1 MSKSLIIILVFIGY
15 WMVVEYLRVKGVLE
29 KYNISSLGPILMI
42 RTGRGLGIFD
52 SLAKYRKLWRYL
64 AIAGSPVL
72 IGGMIYMFFL
82 VLFMDYMMI
91 THPTPPTPAH
101 QPRNIFL
108 LPGVNQYIPLLWGV
122 IGLAVTLVVH
132 EFSHA
137 VMCRVEGI
145 RVKSVGLLL
154 ALIPIGGFAEPDEK
168 ELLGKENERK
178 ADRRQ
183 RIMIFSAGVI
193 SNLIVA
199 MFAFMIFIWA
209 INGIQVTGNI
219 MITDVEK
226 NSPAELL
233 GFEKGMVIS
242 SVDGVEVRDF
252 ETFMNLIRDG
262 GVVTVYREGVFRDIS
277 ISETPLTG
285 VKIIDVM
292 KNYPGEKAGIEVG
305 MVITSIDSTPT
316 PDLKSF
322 ISFMRSTK
330 PGQVIEIHLRDGNEE
345 KTIPVKLTKA
355 PSGDYGFIGVV
366 VQNYV
371 MGLTLAEYPADQVL
385 NRLENIPQMLKT
397 FEGWLWL
404 TALPFIEFRGFVGDI
419 ASFYMPSQ
427 ELTFLGNGIFW
438 IANASFWI
446 AWINFYVGLF
456 NCLPAIP
463 LDGGRVLQEYIDW
476 LLRKI
481 GVKGE
486 HYSRRVVTFLAF
498 LIFSSFIF
506 ALVAPYILFRM

>member
-1 MSKSLIIILVFIGY
+1 MVFITY
-15 WMVVEYLRVKGVLE
+15 WMVVEYLRVRGVLE
-29 KYNISSLGPILMI
+29 RYNISSLGPILMI
-42 RTGRGLGIFD
+42 RTKKGLGIFD
-52 SLAKYRKLWRYL
+52 NLARYGKVWRY
-64 AIAGSPVL
+64 ISTAGSPVL
-72 IGGMIYMFFL
+72 IAGMIYMFTL
-82 VLFMDYMMI
+82 VLFMDYMI
-91 THPTPPTPAH
+91 VTHPTPPTPAH

-108 LPGVNQYIPLLWGV
+108 LPGINQYIPLVWGI
-122 IGLAVTLVVH
+122 IGLAVTLAVH

-168 ELLGKENERK
+168 ELLGKEGERK

-193 SNLIVA
+193 SNFIIAMVA
-199 MFAFMIFIWA
+199 FAVFIWA
-209 INGIQVTGNI
+209 VSGIQVTGNI

-226 NSPAELL
+226 DSPAMSL

-242 SVDGVEVRDF
+242 SVGGIKIKDF
-252 ETFMNLIRDG
+252 DTLMNQIKDG
-262 GVVTVYREGVFRDIS
+262 GVVEVYRGGSYREIT
-277 ISETPLTG
+277 IPPAPLTG
-285 VKIIDVM
+285 VKIIDIM
-292 KNYPGEKAGIEVG
+292 KGYPGEKAGLETG
-305 MVITSIDSTPT
+305 MIIISIDNVPT

-322 ISFMRSTK
+322 INFMHSTK
-330 PGQVIEIHLRDGNEE
+330 PGQLIEIHVMKGNEE
-345 KTIPVKLTKA
+345 RTVPVKLTTA
-355 PSGDYGFIGVV
+355 PSGDYGFIGVI

-385 NRLENIPQMLKT
+385 EHLENIPGRLRT
-397 FEGWLWL
+397 FQGWLWL

-419 ASFYMPSQ
+419 ADFFAPSRD
-427 ELTFLGNGIFW
+427 LAFLGPGIIW

-463 LDGGRVLQEYIDW
+463 LDGGRVLQEYMDYIF
-476 LLRKI
+476 KKM
-481 GVKGE
+481 GVRGE
-486 HYSRRVVTFLAF
+486 NHSKRIVTFLAF
-498 LIFSSFIF
+498 LVFSSFIF
-506 ALVAPYILFRM
+506 ALIAPYLIFKI

>member
-1 MSKSLIIILVFIGY
+1 LILVFITY

-29 KYNISSLGPILMI
+29 RYNISSLGPILMI
-42 RTGRGLGIFD
+42 RTGKGLGIFD
-52 SLAKYRKLWRYL
+52 SLAKHRKLWRYL
-64 AIAGSPVL
+64 ATAGSPVL
-72 IGGMIYMFFL
+72 IAGMIYMFTL

-101 QPRNIFL
+101 QPRNILL
-108 LPGVNQYIPLLWGV
+108 LPGINQYIPLVWGI
-122 IGLAVTLVVH
+122 IGLAVTLAVH

-178 ADRRQ
+178 ANRKQ

-193 SNLIVA
+193 SNFIVA
-199 MFAFMIFIWA
+199 IVAFSVFVWA
-209 INGIQVTGNI
+209 VGGIQVTGNI

-226 NSPAELL
+226 NSPALSL

-242 SVDGVEVRDF
+242 SVDGVKIKDF
-252 ETFMNLIRDG
+252 ATFMDNIIDG
-262 GVVTVYREGVFRDIS
+262 GVVEVYKDGTYRDILIPAS
-277 ISETPLTG
+277 PFTG

-292 KNYPGEKAGIEVG
+292 KDYPGEKAGLRTG
-305 MVITSIDSTPT
+305 MVITSIDNTPT
-316 PDLKSF
+316 PNLKSF
-322 ISFMRSTK
+322 INFMHSTT
-330 PGQVIEIHLRDGNEE
+330 PGQVIEIHVREGNEE
-345 KTIPVKLTKA
+345 LTIPVELTEA
-355 PSGDYGFIGVV
+355 PSGEYGFIGVI

-385 NRLENIPQMLKT
+385 NRLENIPGRLNT
-397 FEGWLWL
+397 FQGWLWL
-404 TALPFIEFRGFVGDI
+404 TALPFIEFRGFVGDV
-419 ASFYMPSQ
+419 AGFYTPSQ
-427 ELTFLGNGIFW
+427 DLAFLGPGILW

-476 LLRKI
+476 LLRKM
-481 GVKGE
+481 GVRSDSHSKKI
-486 HYSRRVVTFLAF
+486 VTFLAF

-506 ALVAPYILFRM
+506 ALIAPYLIFKI